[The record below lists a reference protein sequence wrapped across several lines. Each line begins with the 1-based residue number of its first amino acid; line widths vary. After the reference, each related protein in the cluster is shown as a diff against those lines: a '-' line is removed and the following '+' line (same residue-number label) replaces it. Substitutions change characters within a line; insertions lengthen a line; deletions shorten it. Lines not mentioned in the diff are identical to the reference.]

1 MQALGSNEENNDYDA
16 TINNSIENL
25 WVPGVLKKIH
35 MKYVSNA
42 KELGEVFASIHIFQP
57 MPNCVLVD
65 DYSQI
70 ISRYTLFPLLTYLRT
85 YSLLFIAVTVT
96 LM

>member
-1 MQALGSNEENNDYDA
+1 MRDDEQALASNEENNDYGA

-42 KELGEVFASIHIFQP
+42 KELSEVFASIHIFQP
-57 MPNCVLVD
+57 MPNCILVD

-70 ISRYTLFPLLTYLRT
+70 ISRYTLTHSLTCALT
-85 YSLLFIAVTVT
+85 HAYS
-96 LM
+96 